1 MTLKQLRI
9 EKKLSQVAAASLGG
23 VSRRSYQIYEK
34 QDGPKDAIRYQ
45 HILGVLS
52 KVGYIDEEHGVFS
65 SQQIWDIVQK
75 VSAQHPVSFVILF
88 GSYAKNQ
95 ARDDSDVDLL
105 VSTEEKG
112 LHFYGLVEDY
122 RVALHKE
129 VDVLGLE
136 QLNNNPALV
145 AEILKDGIRIYG

>member
-1 MTLKQLRI
+1 
-9 EKKLSQVAAASLGG
+9 
-23 VSRRSYQIYEK
+23 
-34 QDGPKDAIRYQ
+34 
-45 HILGVLS
+45 LGVLS
-52 KVGYIDEEHGVFS
+52 KVGYIDEEHGVLS
-65 SQQIWDIVQK
+65 AQQIRDIVQK

-112 LHFYGLVEDY
+112 LHFYGLVEDC
-122 RVALHKE
+122 RVALHKK

>member
-122 RVALHKE
+122 RVALHKK

>member
-52 KVGYIDEEHGVFS
+52 KVGYIDEEHGVLS
-65 SQQIWDIVQK
+65 AQQIRDIVQK

>member
-52 KVGYIDEEHGVFS
+52 KVEYIDEEHGVLS
-65 SQQIWDIVQK
+65 AQQIRDIVQK

>member
-65 SQQIWDIVQK
+65 SQQI
-75 VSAQHPVSFVILF
+75 
-88 GSYAKNQ
+88 
-95 ARDDSDVDLL
+95 
-105 VSTEEKG
+105 
-112 LHFYGLVEDY
+112 
-122 RVALHKE
+122 
-129 VDVLGLE
+129 
-136 QLNNNPALV
+136 
-145 AEILKDGIRIYG
+145 

>member
-1 MTLKQLRI
+1 MPLPLYVVFR
-9 EKKLSQVAAASLGG
+9 GG
-23 VSRRSYQIYEK
+23 VIKFTKNKTGQKTPFVINTFW
-34 QDGPKDAIRYQ
+34 
-45 HILGVLS
+45 GVLS
-52 KVGYIDEEHGVFS
+52 KDGYIDEEHGVLS
-65 SQQIWDIVQK
+65 AQQIRDIVQK

-112 LHFYGLVEDY
+112 LHFYGLVEDC
-122 RVALHKE
+122 RVALHKK

>member
-65 SQQIWDIVQK
+65 SQQIRDIVQK

-122 RVALHKE
+122 RVALHKK